1 MKHAQAGLMWATGRF
16 PVFFMEIDMFKRTK
30 LQQVIAGA
38 LLLAALPMASLAQGK
53 DPVRI
58 GLVTSKSGA
67 FSTMGADVANGIKFA
82 VDEANARGGV
92 DGRQVVLA
100 EGDDESTPDAGRR
113 VAEKL
118 ARDGHNLIIG
128 PITSSISLVISQNL
142 ARWDAAFIG
151 TISKSD
157 KLTSDTCNPRFVRT
171 NHSDAMDLAM
181 IGEWLKG
188 IEGNSFGILAAD
200 YVWGQDSAKA
210 FEAAVTAQGKKVAVK
225 LFAPLGTKDYAPY
238 IQQLKAANVDAIWV
252 ADASGAIAFVKQ
264 ATDFNLMPKT
274 PIIGHALVSNFVIN
288 ATGKAM
294 TNVPGNVGFTPDID
308 TPQTKAFVNAF
319 KAKYNRLPSD
329 TEGQAYN
336 GAMVLFQG
344 VTLAKSV
351 QPEAVT
357 KALRGAQV
365 DSLYGKVTVRAADN
379 QMVIPNYVARVK
391 MADGVLRPVIERSY
405 PASIT
410 PAASPLCKM

>member
-1 MKHAQAGLMWATGRF
+1 
-16 PVFFMEIDMFKRTK
+16 MFKFSTV
-30 LQQVIAGA
+30 QHAVAGA
-38 LLLAALPMASLAQGK
+38 LVLAAFPMAALAQSK
-53 DPVRI
+53 EPVRI
-58 GLVTSKSGA
+58 ALVTSKSGGFA
-67 FSTMGADVANGIKFA
+67 TMGADVANGIKFA
-82 VDEANARGGV
+82 VEEANARGGV
-92 DGRQVVLA
+92 DGRQVILA

-113 VAEKL
+113 AAEKL
-118 ARDGHNLIIG
+118 AREGHNLIIG
-128 PITSSISLVISQNL
+128 PITSSISLAISQNL
-142 ARWDAAFIG
+142 ARWDAAFFG
-151 TISKSD
+151 TISKAD
-157 KLTSDTCNPRFVRT
+157 KLTTDACNTRFVRT

-188 IEGNSFGILAAD
+188 IEGNTFGILAAD
-200 YVWGQDSAKA
+200 YVWGQDSAKS

-252 ADASGAIAFVKQ
+252 ADVSGGVAFVKQ
-264 ATDFNLMPKT
+264 AADFNLIPKT
-274 PIIGHALVSNFVIN
+274 SIIGHALVSNFVIN

-391 MADGVLRPVIERSY
+391 MAEGVLRPVIERSY

>member
-1 MKHAQAGLMWATGRF
+1 
-16 PVFFMEIDMFKRTK
+16 MFKTSK
-30 LQQVIAGA
+30 IQQMLAGVV
-38 LLLAALPMASLAQGK
+38 LVAALPLTAAAQAK
-53 DPVRI
+53 DPI
-58 GLVTSKSGA
+58 KIALVTSKSGG

-82 VDEANARGGV
+82 VEEANAKGGV
-92 DGRQVVLA
+92 DGRKIILA

-118 ARDGHNLIIG
+118 AREGHNLILG
-128 PITSSISLVISQNL
+128 PITSSISLAISQNL
-142 ARWDAAFIG
+142 TRWDAAFIG
-151 TISKSD
+151 TMSKAD
-157 KLTSDTCNPRFVRT
+157 KLTQDACNPRFIRT

-181 IGEWLKG
+181 INEWVKG
-188 IEGNSFGILAAD
+188 IQGNNFAIMAAD
-200 YVWGQDSAKA
+200 YVWGQDSAKS
-210 FEAAVTAQGKKVAVK
+210 FEAAVTAQGKKVALK
-225 LFAPLGTKDYAPY
+225 LFVPLGTKDYAPY

-252 ADASGAIAFVKQ
+252 ADVSGAIAFTKQ
-264 ATDFNLMPKT
+264 AADFGLIPKT
-274 PIIGHALVSNFVIN
+274 PLIGHALLSNFVVN
-288 ATGKAM
+288 ATGNAL
-294 TNVPGNVGFTPDID
+294 TNTPGNVGYTPDID
-308 TPQTKAFVNAF
+308 TPQSKAFAAAF

-351 QPEAVT
+351 KPEDVT

-365 DSLYGKVTVRAADN
+365 DTLYGKATVRAADN

-391 MADGVLRPVIERSY
+391 MADGVLRPVIEQTY
-405 PASIT
+405 PASIV

>member
-1 MKHAQAGLMWATGRF
+1 MFKNSKIQQLLAGVVLVASLPLTAAAQA
-16 PVFFMEIDMFKRTK
+16 
-30 LQQVIAGA
+30 
-38 LLLAALPMASLAQGK
+38 K
-53 DPVRI
+53 DPVKI
-58 GLVTSKSGA
+58 ALVTSKSGG

-82 VDEANARGGV
+82 VEEANAKGGV
-92 DGRQVVLA
+92 DGRKVLVA

-118 ARDGHNLIIG
+118 AREGHNLILG
-128 PITSSISLVISQNL
+128 PITSGISLAISQNL

-151 TISKSD
+151 TISKAD
-157 KLTSDTCNPRFVRT
+157 KLTQDACNPRFIRT

-181 IGEWLKG
+181 INEWLKG
-188 IEGNSFGILAAD
+188 IQGNNFAIMAAD
-200 YVWGQDSAKA
+200 YLWGQDSAKS
-210 FEAAVTAQGKKVAVK
+210 FEAAVTAQGKKVALK
-225 LFAPLGTKDYAPY
+225 LFVPLGTKDYAPY

-252 ADASGAIAFVKQ
+252 ADVAGAIAFTKQ
-264 ATDFNLMPKT
+264 AADFGLIPKT
-274 PIIGHALVSNFVIN
+274 PLIGHALLSNFVVN
-288 ATGKAM
+288 ATGNAL
-294 TNVPGNVGFTPDID
+294 TNVPGNVGYTPDID
-308 TPQTKAFVNAF
+308 TPQSKAFAAAF
-319 KAKYNRLPSD
+319 KAKFNRLPSD

-351 QPEAVT
+351 KPEDVA

-365 DSLYGKVTVRAADN
+365 DTLYGKATVRAADN

-391 MADGVLRPVIERSY
+391 TADGVLRPVIEQAY
-405 PASIT
+405 PASLV

>member
-1 MKHAQAGLMWATGRF
+1 VAGPF
-16 PVFFMEIDMFKRTK
+16 PVFFQETDMFKFSTV
-30 LQQVIAGA
+30 QHAVAGA
-38 LLLAALPMASLAQGK
+38 LVLAAFPMAALAQSK
-53 DPVRI
+53 EPVRI
-58 GLVTSKSGA
+58 ALVTSKSGGFA
-67 FSTMGADVANGIKFA
+67 TMGADVANGIKFA
-82 VDEANARGGV
+82 VEEANARGGV
-92 DGRQVVLA
+92 DGRQVILA

-113 VAEKL
+113 AAEKL
-118 ARDGHNLIIG
+118 AREGHNLIIG
-128 PITSSISLVISQNL
+128 PITSSISLAISQNL
-142 ARWDAAFIG
+142 TRWDAAFFG
-151 TISKSD
+151 TISKAD
-157 KLTSDTCNPRFVRT
+157 KLTTDACNTRFVRT

-188 IEGNSFGILAAD
+188 IEGNTFGILAAD
-200 YVWGQDSAKA
+200 YVWGQDSAKS
-210 FEAAVTAQGKKVAVK
+210 FEAAVAAQGKKVAIK

-252 ADASGAIAFVKQ
+252 ADVSGGVAFVKQ
-264 ATDFNLMPKT
+264 AADFNLIPKT
-274 PIIGHALVSNFVIN
+274 SLIGHALVSNFVIN

-308 TPQTKAFVNAF
+308 TQQTKAFVNAF
-319 KAKYNRLPSD
+319 KAKNNRLPSD

-379 QMVIPNYVARVK
+379 QMLIPNYVARVK

-405 PASIT
+405 PASMT

>member
-1 MKHAQAGLMWATGRF
+1 MFRISKIQQLLAGMALVATLPLTVAAQA
-16 PVFFMEIDMFKRTK
+16 
-30 LQQVIAGA
+30 
-38 LLLAALPMASLAQGK
+38 K
-53 DPVRI
+53 DPVKI

-67 FSTMGADVANGIKFA
+67 FSSMGVDVASGIRFA
-82 VDEANARGGV
+82 VEEANAKGGV
-92 DGRQVVLA
+92 DGRKILLA

-113 VAEKL
+113 AAEKL
-118 ARDGHNLIIG
+118 TREGHNLLIG
-128 PITSSISLVISQNL
+128 PITSSISLAINQNL

-151 TISKSD
+151 TISKAD
-157 KLTSDTCNPRFVRT
+157 KLTQDACNPRFIRT

-181 IGEWLKG
+181 ISEWVKG
-188 IEGNSFGILAAD
+188 IEGSNFAILAAD
-200 YVWGQDSAKA
+200 YVWGQDSAKS
-210 FEAAVTAQGKKVAVK
+210 FEAAVTAQGKKVTTK

-252 ADASGAIAFVKQ
+252 ADVSGGIAFVKQ
-264 ATDFNLMPKT
+264 ATDFNLIPKT
-274 PIIGHALVSNFVIN
+274 PIIGHALVSNFVVN

-319 KAKYNRLPSD
+319 KARYNRLPSD

-365 DSLYGKVTVRAADN
+365 DTLYGKMTIRAADN
-379 QMVIPNYVARVK
+379 QLLIPNYVARVK
-391 MADGVLRPVIERSY
+391 VADGLLRPVIEQTY
-405 PASIT
+405 PATLT
-410 PAASPLCKM
+410 PPASPLCKM

>member
-1 MKHAQAGLMWATGRF
+1 MFKNTKNPIALAGMLALSILPATVLAQA
-16 PVFFMEIDMFKRTK
+16 
-30 LQQVIAGA
+30 
-38 LLLAALPMASLAQGK
+38 K
-53 DPVRI
+53 DPVRVA
-58 GLVTSKSGA
+58 LVTSKSGA

-82 VDEANARGGV
+82 VEEVNAKGGV
-92 DGRQVVLA
+92 DGRQVILA

-128 PITSSISLVISQNL
+128 PITSSISLAISQNL
-142 ARWDAAFIG
+142 GRWDAAFIG
-151 TISKSD
+151 TISKAD
-157 KLTSDTCNPRFVRT
+157 KLTADACTPRFVRT

-181 IGEWLKG
+181 INEWVKG
-188 IEGNSFGILAAD
+188 LEGKTFGIMAAD
-200 YVWGQDSAKA
+200 YVWGQDSAKS
-210 FEAAVTAQGKKVAVK
+210 FEAAVTAQGKKVAIK
-225 LFAPLGTKDYAPY
+225 LFVPLGTKDYAPY

-252 ADASGAIAFVKQ
+252 ADVSGAIAFVKQ
-264 ATDFNLMPKT
+264 SADFALIPKT
-274 PIIGHALVSNFVIN
+274 PLIGHALLSNFVVN
-288 ATGKAM
+288 ATGTAL

-308 TPQTKAFVNAF
+308 TPQTKSFVSAF
-319 KAKYNRLPSD
+319 KARYNRLPSD

-357 KALRGAQV
+357 KALRGATV
-365 DSLYGKVTVRAADN
+365 DTLYGKATVRAADN
-379 QMVIPNYVARVK
+379 QLLIPNYVARVK
-391 MADGVLRPVIERSY
+391 TADGVLRPVIERSY
-405 PASIT
+405 PASTT

>member
-1 MKHAQAGLMWATGRF
+1 
-16 PVFFMEIDMFKRTK
+16 MFKKTK
-30 LQQVIAGA
+30 LQQVIAGV
-38 LLLAALPMASLAQGK
+38 LVFAALPMAVMAQGK
-53 DPVRI
+53 DPIRI
-58 GLVTSKSGA
+58 ALVTSKSGGFA
-67 FSTMGADVANGIKFA
+67 AMGADVANGVKFA

-92 DGRQVVLA
+92 DGRPVILA
-100 EGDDESTPDAGRR
+100 EGDDESTPDGGRR

-128 PITSSISLVISQNL
+128 PITSAISLIVSQNL

-151 TISKSD
+151 TISKAD
-157 KLTSDTCNPRFVRT
+157 KLTSDACNPRFVRT

-181 IGEWLKG
+181 ISEWLKG
-188 IEGNSFGILAAD
+188 IEGNNFGILAAD
-200 YVWGQDSAKA
+200 YVWGQDSAKS

-238 IQQLKAANVDAIWV
+238 IQQLKTANVDAIWV
-252 ADASGAIAFVKQ
+252 ADASGAVAFVKQ
-264 ATDFNLMPKT
+264 AADFNLIPKT
-274 PIIGHALVSNFVIN
+274 PLIGHALVSNFVVN

-308 TPQTKAFVNAF
+308 TPQTKAFVNGF
-319 KAKYNRLPSD
+319 KAKFNRLPSD

-357 KALRGAQV
+357 KALRGSKL
-365 DSLYGKVTVRAADN
+365 DTLYGKMTVRAADN
-379 QMVIPNYVARVK
+379 QMLIPNYVARVK
-391 MADGVLRPVIERSY
+391 MADGVLRPVIEHSY